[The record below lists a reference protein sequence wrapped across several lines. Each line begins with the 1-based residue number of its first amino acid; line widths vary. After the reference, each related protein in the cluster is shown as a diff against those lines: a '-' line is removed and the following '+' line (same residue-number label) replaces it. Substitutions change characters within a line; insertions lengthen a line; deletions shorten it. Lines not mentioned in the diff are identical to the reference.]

1 VIYFLNHQ
9 ITKSLNHLKLSTIIK
24 TQTSG
29 LHRCKATGLVERKLS
44 SVVSKCSHIPQ
55 SIAIS
60 PPPVIHLSFITT
72 IILVLSATYTQ
83 ASSQSNNVT
92 INVDANN
99 RGLSKFLVD
108 SIYPNLTILLR
119 SDIPEA
125 ILVALQAFVI

>member
-1 VIYFLNHQ
+1 MLSANSPISHNPLLYP
-9 ITKSLNHLKLSTIIK
+9 HL
-24 TQTSG
+24 
-29 LHRCKATGLVERKLS
+29 
-44 SVVSKCSHIPQ
+44 
-55 SIAIS
+55 
-60 PPPVIHLSFITT
+60 PVILISFITT
-72 IILVLSATYTQ
+72 IILVLSATYNQ

-108 SIYPNLTILLR
+108 SIYPNFTILLR